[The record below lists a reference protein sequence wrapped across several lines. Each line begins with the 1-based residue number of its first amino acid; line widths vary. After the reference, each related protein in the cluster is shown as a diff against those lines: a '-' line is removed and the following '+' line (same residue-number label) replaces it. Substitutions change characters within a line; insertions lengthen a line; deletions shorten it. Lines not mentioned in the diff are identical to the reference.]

1 MRPQNNSGRRTIQHS
16 ADIAPGRDDLFDLI
30 KNIPPTLK
38 YEAGT
43 ILP

>member
-1 MRPQNNSGRRTIQHS
+1 MTVAGRIL
-16 ADIAPGRDDLFDLI
+16 GRDGLFDLI

-43 ILP
+43 VLAGETS